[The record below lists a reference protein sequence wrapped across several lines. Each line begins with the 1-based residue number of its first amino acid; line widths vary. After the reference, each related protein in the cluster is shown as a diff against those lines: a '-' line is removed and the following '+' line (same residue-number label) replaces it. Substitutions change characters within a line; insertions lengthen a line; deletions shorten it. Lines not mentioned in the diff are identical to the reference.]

1 MKKSKKRDSEE
12 DKVRAKAI
20 SKYLRISPR
29 KVRLV
34 LDTIRRKPVHQ
45 ARYILASFNKK
56 AARMAEKVLNSAIA
70 NAKVLGLDEN
80 RLIVSDVRADGGP
93 VFKRFMSRSQ
103 GRADRILKRTTHL
116 SMIVE
121 EGKKSYGSPAEQPE
135 AAEAQETTK
144 TKARKKAPAR
154 KKKAAA
160 AAK

>member
-1 MKKSKKRDSEE
+1 MKKNKKRDSEQ

-34 LDTIRRKPVHQ
+34 LDTIRRKPVNQ
-45 ARYILASFNKK
+45 ARYILGALNKK
-56 AARMAEKVLNSAIA
+56 AARMAEKVLNSAVA

-121 EGKKSYGSPAEQPE
+121 EGKKSYGSPAEQPA
-135 AAEAQETTK
+135 AAEEQETK
-144 TKARKKAPAR
+144 TKVKKKAPAR